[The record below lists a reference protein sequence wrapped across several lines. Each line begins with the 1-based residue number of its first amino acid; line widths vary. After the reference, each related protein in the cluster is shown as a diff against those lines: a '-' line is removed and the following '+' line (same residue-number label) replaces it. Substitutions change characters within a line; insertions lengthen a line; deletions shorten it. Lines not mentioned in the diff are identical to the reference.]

1 MTNPRAAS
9 GLRRCIVCT
18 DPLPESRQR
27 RLYCAGCKQAMNY
40 LAAIGRVI
48 LARKWTPRQAFL
60 LRRQIIKI
68 ANWLPTRWERQRAP
82 NGRFKGTL

>member
-1 MTNPRAAS
+1 
-9 GLRRCIVCT
+9 
-18 DPLPESRQR
+18 
-27 RLYCAGCKQAMNY
+27 MNY